1 MDELLEQ
8 EATSL
13 HVVGNDDLPLNAA
26 CKIGYEDGL
35 FGFILESW
43 GPKDRNRE
51 YNQALDLVI
60 ERLNNIGVTKLK
72 AYIASADLRENLPD
86 VESRKLHKETF
97 VHFNSRPAQEIRLE
111 IGRLQAY
118 FDKFGRREIPKGNR
132 TKRILLTVEGL
143 NDNNIW
149 ISIVT
154 NTTQDVYA
162 PTFDE
167 HELLVK
173 TNKIYNLSN
182 PAPKG
187 QLVPEQKSVQRVIYA
202 RSPQVRAWVLSNSHG
217 ICELCRQPAPF
228 EMEGD
233 IPFLEV
239 HHIVPL
245 YDGGSD
251 APENCAALCP
261 NCHRAIHLSK
271 ESHSLRDKLLKIKQ
285 ENICVNKSKYMP

>member
-1 MDELLEQ
+1 MDDILDQ
-8 EATSL
+8 EAISL
-13 HVVGNDDLPLNAA
+13 HVMGNDDLPLNAA
-26 CKIGYEDGL
+26 CKIGHEDER

-51 YNQALDLVI
+51 YNQALDLII
-60 ERLNNIGVTKLK
+60 ERLINIGVTKLK
-72 AYIASADLRENLPD
+72 AYIASADLRENLPNI
-86 VESRKLHKETF
+86 ENRKLHREEF
-97 VHFNSRPAQEIRLE
+97 IQFNLRPAQEIRLE
-111 IGRLQAY
+111 IGRLQAF
-118 FDKFGRREIPKGNR
+118 FDKVGRREIPKGNR
-132 TKRILLTVEGL
+132 TKRILLTVEGF
-143 NDNNIW
+143 NDNKAW
-149 ISIVT
+149 ISIVA
-154 NTTQDVYA
+154 NTTPDVYA

-167 HELLVK
+167 HELLIN
-173 TNKIYNLSN
+173 TNKIYNLTT

-187 QLVPEQKSVQRVIYA
+187 EFVPEQKSVQRLVYA

-251 APENCAALCP
+251 TLDNCAALCP
-261 NCHRAIHLSK
+261 NCHRAVHLSK
-271 ESHSLRDKLLKIKQ
+271 ESHSLRDKLLKNKL
-285 ENICVNKSKYMP
+285 ENICIQ

>member
-1 MDELLEQ
+1 MHDILDQ
-8 EATSL
+8 EAISL
-13 HVVGNDDLPLNAA
+13 HVVGNDGIPLNAA
-26 CKIGYEDGL
+26 CKIGYEDGR

-60 ERLNNIGVTKLK
+60 ERLINIGVTKLK

-86 VESRKLHKETF
+86 IEGRKLHKDEF
-97 VHFNSRPAQEIRLE
+97 VHFDSRAAQEIRLE
-111 IGRLQAY
+111 IGRLQAF
-118 FDKFGRREIPKGNR
+118 FDKLGKREIPKGNR
-132 TKRILLTVEGL
+132 TKRILLTVEGF
-143 NDNNIW
+143 NDNDAW
-149 ISIVT
+149 ISIVM
-154 NTTQDVYA
+154 NMTQDVYA

-167 HELLVK
+167 HELIVN
-173 TNKIYNLSN
+173 TNKIYNLSF
-182 PAPKG
+182 PAPIG
-187 QLVPEQKSVQRVIYA
+187 DIVPKQKNVQRVVYA
-202 RSPQVRAWVLSNSHG
+202 RSPQVRAWVLNNSHG

-251 APENCAALCP
+251 TLENCAALCP

-271 ESHSLRDKLLKIKQ
+271 ESHSLRDKLLNTKLKISAH
-285 ENICVNKSKYMP
+285 NKSKHML

>member
-1 MDELLEQ
+1 MDDLLDQ
-8 EATSL
+8 ETISL
-13 HVVGNDDLPLNAA
+13 HVVGNNDLPLNAA
-26 CKIGYEDGL
+26 CKVGYEDGQ

-51 YNQALDLVI
+51 YNQALDLII
-60 ERLNNIGVTKLK
+60 ERLIDIGVTKLK
-72 AYIASADLRENLPD
+72 AYIASADLRENLPS
-86 VESRKLHKETF
+86 VESRMLHKEEF
-97 VHFNSRPAQEIRLE
+97 VHFNSRAAQEIRLE
-111 IGRLQAY
+111 IGRLQAF
-118 FDKFGRREIPKGNR
+118 FDKVGRREIPKGNR

-143 NDNNIW
+143 NDNDTW
-149 ISIVT
+149 VSIVT
-154 NTTQDVYA
+154 NTIQNVYA
-162 PTFDE
+162 STFDE

-173 TNKIYNLSN
+173 TNKIYNLTI

-187 QLVPEQKSVQRVIYA
+187 QLVPEKKSVQRVVYA
-202 RSPQVRAWVLSNSHG
+202 RSPHVRAWVLSSRHG

-251 APENCAALCP
+251 TLENCAALCP

-271 ESHSLRDKLLKIKQ
+271 ESHSLRDKLLKTKQ
-285 ENICVNKSKYMP
+285 ENICVQ